1 MFSSIES
8 GKQWNENFRGT
19 NWGGK
24 HQEAM
29 FGKYTSASYWKKHK
43 HLGPKVN
50 EELWKHSIIVNSFF
64 YQITTAPFGHRKQC
78 LPERGTSMN
87 LVTYVGLG
95 IW

>member
-1 MFSSIES
+1 MFSSLES
-8 GKQWNENFRGT
+8 GKQWNENWRGM

-29 FGKYTSASYWKKHK
+29 FGKCISAIYGKKHK

-50 EELWKHSIIVNSFF
+50 LNC
-64 YQITTAPFGHRKQC
+64 PFGSQRAMSA
-78 LPERGTSMN
+78 RGTSLN
-87 LVTYVGLG
+87 LVAYVGLG